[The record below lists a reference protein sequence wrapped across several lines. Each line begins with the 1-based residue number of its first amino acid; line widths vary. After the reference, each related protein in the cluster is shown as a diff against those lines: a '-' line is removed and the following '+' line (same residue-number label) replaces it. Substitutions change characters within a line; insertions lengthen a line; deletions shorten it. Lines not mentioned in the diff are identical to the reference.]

1 MSSSFCTNL
10 YGKTMSQPLPAKEL
24 SAFKSLLK
32 LLDLK
37 QYKKALKTID
47 GILKKCPDHGE
58 TLAMRAFI
66 IRAQNPEKKDEVY
79 EILKKGL
86 AKDIKS
92 HLCWHVYAM
101 LAQQDRL
108 WTEAVKSYR
117 QALRADDKNVKMLR
131 ELASLLIQV
140 RDTAGYVEV
149 RQKLFNIEPGNRV
162 NWIALAIAHHL
173 HGEFE
178 DTLKMLQAYDKATEN
193 TPIERHIQSE
203 FLLFQNTVIEHAKS
217 AHDALL
223 HLEQVAARIPD
234 KLTLKERKVELC
246 LAAGKH
252 EEAEKVYRELLHLN
266 PENYNYYVGLQ
277 KAMGLVPASGSG
289 SLSAEQVGKLQ
300 ASFAELQKLFPRANA
315 PTRIVLDFLEGDA
328 FTAELANYVRPRLRS
343 GKPSLFS
350 ELKSLYARDHAH
362 ALVHSDKVNRIEQQF
377 EGYLRSLRDHRKFDV
392 SDAQEESPS
401 TLAFTLHF
409 AAQHFDSRGDYQRAL
424 LLIEE
429 AIAHTPT
436 LINLYVAKARIHKHA
451 GSYREAAAQMEVA
464 RKLDLADRYLNTV
477 STKYQLRADQKEQAE
492 ATVSLFTKWDAA
504 GQSNLYEMQASW
516 YELEL
521 AAAYRRAGDLPNA
534 ITQYGNVIK
543 HFHDFDE
550 DQLDFHAYCIRKLTL
565 RAYLDML
572 QWENNVHSHRFYY
585 RAATNLVE
593 CYLAWLEQQERA
605 REQSN
610 AAKGPVDES
619 EEAKA
624 KRKEESKRRRAEA
637 KSRAEQ
643 PQTRSSE
650 DGTDRTEEK
659 PSPSATV
666 DMSKVD
672 SVAEATKLVRIL
684 EKSNADKLHT
694 HVLAVQVYLRAG
706 NYSAALAALKK
717 AKEQQPDH
725 PDVHRSFIRF
735 FHHTANTA
743 ETARV
748 AEASALLGEQ
758 TLEQA
763 NDAFLAKHSGSLPH
777 LLAGAEMK
785 VLLGGAQKKAE
796 AASLLRVDATATL
809 RDAEKTYQVLL
820 NEFGEVDTAGAF
832 QRQAHQQF
840 PLASAFAPPANP
852 VAAEA
857 NAVGSEQ

>member
-1 MSSSFCTNL
+1 
-10 YGKTMSQPLPAKEL
+10 
-24 SAFKSLLK
+24 
-32 LLDLK
+32 
-37 QYKKALKTID
+37 
-47 GILKKCPDHGE
+47 
-58 TLAMRAFI
+58 
-66 IRAQNPEKKDEVY
+66 
-79 EILKKGL
+79 
-86 AKDIKS
+86 
-92 HLCWHVYAM
+92 
-101 LAQQDRL
+101 
-108 WTEAVKSYR
+108 
-117 QALRADDKNVKMLR
+117 
-131 ELASLLIQV
+131 
-140 RDTAGYVEV
+140 
-149 RQKLFNIEPGNRV
+149 
-162 NWIALAIAHHL
+162 
-173 HGEFE
+173 
-178 DTLKMLQAYDKATEN
+178 
-193 TPIERHIQSE
+193 
-203 FLLFQNTVIEHAKS
+203 
-217 AHDALL
+217 
-223 HLEQVAARIPD
+223 
-234 KLTLKERKVELC
+234 
-246 LAAGKH
+246 
-252 EEAEKVYRELLHLN
+252 
-266 PENYNYYVGLQ
+266 
-277 KAMGLVPASGSG
+277 
-289 SLSAEQVGKLQ
+289 
-300 ASFAELQKLFPRANA
+300 
-315 PTRIVLDFLEGDA
+315 
-328 FTAELANYVRPRLRS
+328 LRS

-362 ALVHSDKVNRIEQQF
+362 ALVHPDKVNRIEQQF
-377 EGYLRSLRDHRKFDV
+377 EGYLTSLRDHRKFDV
-392 SDAQEESPS
+392 SDTHEESPS

-492 ATVSLFTKWDAA
+492 ATVGLFTKWDAA

-534 ITQYGNVIK
+534 ITQYGNVVK

-572 QWENNVHSHRFYY
+572 RWEDNVHSHRFYY

-593 CYLAWLEQQERA
+593 CYLAWLGQQERA
-605 REQSN
+605 CEQSN
-610 AAKGPVDES
+610 RAAKGPVDES

-624 KRKEESKRRRAEA
+624 KRKEESKKRRADA
-637 KSRAEQ
+637 KSRAAQ
-643 PQTRSSE
+643 QQQQHIPDDDSNSATK
-650 DGTDRTEEK
+650 EEK

-666 DMSKVD
+666 DLSKVD
-672 SVAEATKLVRIL
+672 CVAEATKLVRIL

-694 HVLAVQVYLRAG
+694 HVLAVQVYMRAG

-725 PDVHRSFIRF
+725 PDVHRSFVRF
-735 FHHTANTA
+735 FHHTANSA
-743 ETARV
+743 ETAHI

-777 LLAGAEMK
+777 LLSGAEMK
-785 VLLGGAQKKAE
+785 VLLGGAQKKSE
-796 AASLLRVDATATL
+796 AASLLRAEATTTL
-809 RDAEKTYQVLL
+809 RDAEKTYRVLL
-820 NEFGEVDTAGAF
+820 NEFGEADAAGAF

-840 PLASAFAPPANP
+840 PLASAFAPPSNP
-852 VAAEA
+852 VQAD
-857 NAVGSEQ
+857 AVVVDSENQ